1 MAGVETFVFKNNWF
15 GRGGWYKNN
24 LFCHFCWFPTP
35 MKYVKGDSI
44 NSNNFSWNPMSSS
57 EKKKLLKPLKIT
69 NFWPNLCKNVVPMGH
84 TQNKKL
90 FFFFCRDNKTISCF
104 GWVKSYEYF
113 SIFCDSFLL
122 KSVISPAVTHTH
134 THIVIYTPNRI
145 LTSHWMYWAQYL
157 SRIGLSTLPQA
168 VTKTCL

>member
-57 EKKKLLKPLKIT
+57 EKKIAKT
-69 NFWPNLCKNVVPMGH
+69 SKNYQFL
-84 TQNKKL
+84 TQLVQKCGPYGPHPKQKT